1 MIVHHGLTD
10 RPLAQTSAWVPRPQT
25 TLHKTPHGVQNRVL
39 NRVLKQVLVSLQAAS
54 LIEGR
59 RPVA

>member
-25 TLHKTPHGVQNRVL
+25 TLHKTLYGVQ

-59 RPVA
+59 RPGA